1 LTNSKIEK
9 RLLFLFFILIA
20 SNQVTKAFFWTAHQ
34 QMFIFFAPLFC
45 IYAGLKL
52 INNGLSYQKTLLLS
66 FISGVLM
73 LCYGNFLLMLPILIF
88 AYSFS
93 QKKTN
98 GNIIRDI
105 LVKNI
110 FLIILFAIPASL
122 WMIILKIHGS
132 DFYISET
139 AKYRQLVWIIDTLH
153 ISFYEFIK
161 VLIKNVIYY
170 AKTLKGIVFFIIL
183 FIGLYVY
190 SGNPLSIKRLIKNR
204 NSLLI
209 SFVFITFFSYYCI
222 LGFYAE
228 RLTFTLV
235 PILLC
240 SCIFLIG
247 NSNKKIN
254 IYVFALVVI
263 AWCCYNIFSYGPF
276 D

>member
-1 LTNSKIEK
+1 
-9 RLLFLFFILIA
+9 
-20 SNQVTKAFFWTAHQ
+20 
-34 QMFIFFAPLFC
+34 M
-45 IYAGLKL
+45 
-52 INNGLSYQKTLLLS
+52 
-66 FISGVLM
+66 
-73 LCYGNFLLMLPILIF
+73 
-88 AYSFS
+88 
-93 QKKTN
+93 
-98 GNIIRDI
+98 
-105 LVKNI
+105 
-110 FLIILFAIPASL
+110 
-122 WMIILKIHGS
+122 
-132 DFYISET
+132 
-139 AKYRQLVWIIDTLH
+139 
-153 ISFYEFIK
+153 
-161 VLIKNVIYY
+161 YY

-183 FIGLYVY
+183 FIGLYIY

-209 SFVFITFFSYYCI
+209 SFVFIAFFSYYCI

-254 IYVFALVVI
+254 TYVFALVVI